1 MNKEKYKK
9 LLDEIYESLT
19 IQALQMRREIF
30 FGGGISVDT
39 FDQIYLNGLGEY
51 ERQIAER
58 EGIEL

>member
-1 MNKEKYKK
+1 MK
-9 LLDEIYESLT
+9 DEIYESLT

-30 FGGGISVDT
+30 FGGGMSVDT

-51 ERQIAER
+51 EREIAER